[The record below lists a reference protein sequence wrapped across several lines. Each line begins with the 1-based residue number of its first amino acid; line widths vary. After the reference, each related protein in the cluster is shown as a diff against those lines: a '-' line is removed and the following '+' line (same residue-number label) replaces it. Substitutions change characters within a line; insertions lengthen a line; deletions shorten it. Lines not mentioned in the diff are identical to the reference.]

1 MEIDMNLVNYLEKL
15 ARIELSE
22 EEKVKVE
29 KELGE
34 VLGYI
39 DVLNELDTE
48 GVEPMSHAFP
58 VYNVCR
64 EDVVTNGDNRES
76 ILANAPHSK
85 DGCFKVP
92 KTVE

>member
-1 MEIDMNLVNYLEKL
+1 MEINKDLVNYLEKL
-15 ARIELSE
+15 ARIELSSDE
-22 EEKVKVE
+22 EDKVE

-34 VLGYI
+34 ILGYI
-39 DVLNELDTE
+39 DVLSELDTE

-58 VYNVCR
+58 VCNVYR
-64 EDVVTNGDNRES
+64 EDVVTNSDNRDAV
-76 ILANAPHSK
+76 LANAPHSK